1 MLLIVSP
8 AKTLDFDSPV
18 PELTVTRPAFTKDAA
33 ALIDGLRAL
42 PVDKI
47 AETQRFFGPVVGGAL
62 LDGHSG
68 QAPTGYYLLMA
79 AVVLITAPLAL
90 FTNDTVIGPPL

>member
-18 PELTVTRPAFTKDAA
+18 PELTVTRPAFTKDAV

-42 PVDKI
+42 PVEAIRNLMSISPELAALNHARYRDWR
-47 AETQRFFGPVVGGAL
+47 ARAPARATRAAL
-62 LDGHSG
+62 LAFRG
-68 QAPTGYYLLMA
+68 
-79 AVVLITAPLAL
+79 
-90 FTNDTVIGPPL
+90 